1 MLFRSIL
8 ISFFLSIANS
18 YAALLGGHLINGPR
32 NILYTVNG
40 DAASG
45 VASMDK
51 TGKIQDREE
60 SGNLK
65 DIFRRYAMLQYNQ
78 VFDKKNHMED
88 FFLLNK

>member
-1 MLFRSIL
+1 MTGYNK
-8 ISFFLSIANS
+8 FLYDTWKEAP
-18 YAALLGGHLINGPR
+18 AV
-32 NILYTVNG
+32 T
-40 DAASG
+40 G